1 MKNYNVME
9 LNTDTYLSDNFKE
22 LSTVV
27 DGSIEEFVNAKANL
41 DREFLENFL
50 TILKEFYP
58 EELIGNA
65 EIKKDNFSY
74 YLECSYSNG
83 DFTIK
88 IQHGYRII
96 NNFATNWVDKKEKT
110 MFCFNLKRNNGKEIT
125 KNFWGMYDLERIID
139 KYC

>member
-27 DGSIEEFVNAKANL
+27 DGSIEEFVNAKAKL

-50 TILKEFYP
+50 SILKEFYP

-65 EIKKDNFSY
+65 EIKKDKFSY
-74 YLECSYSNG
+74 
-83 DFTIK
+83 
-88 IQHGYRII
+88 
-96 NNFATNWVDKKEKT
+96 
-110 MFCFNLKRNNGKEIT
+110 
-125 KNFWGMYDLERIID
+125 
-139 KYC
+139 